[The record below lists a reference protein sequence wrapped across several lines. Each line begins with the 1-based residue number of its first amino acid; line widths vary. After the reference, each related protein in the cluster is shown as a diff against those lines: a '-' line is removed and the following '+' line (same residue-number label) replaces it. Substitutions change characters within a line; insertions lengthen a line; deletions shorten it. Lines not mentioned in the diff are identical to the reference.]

1 MAGALTIDEAFGHWF
16 AGFVDGEGCFFVRRN
31 IVRYDGDSYVTY
43 GCSLSMTAR
52 DDDLPM
58 LEWIR
63 DRLEMGSIS
72 RRHQGPSQ
80 GTRGNPSACLY
91 IGAKADVLCLVEIF
105 HRFPLRSKKRRDYE
119 VWRRAVLEW
128 HRERGAKTRGRDWS
142 VMAELHEELK
152 AVRRY
157 AAA

>member
-1 MAGALTIDEAFGHWF
+1 MAPALTIDDAFGHWF

-31 IVRYDGDSYVTY
+31 VVRYKGDSYVTY
-43 GCSLSMTAR
+43 GCSLSIAVR
-52 DDDLPM
+52 DDDLEV

-63 DRLEMGSIS
+63 ERLGIGTIS
-72 RRHQGPSQ
+72 RRHQGPTQ
-80 GTRGNPSACLY
+80 GSRGNPSACFY
-91 IGAKADVLCLVEIF
+91 VSAKAEVLQLVELF
-105 HRFPLRSKKRRDYE
+105 DRYPLRSKKRRDFE

-142 VMAELHEELK
+142 HMAELHEELK

-157 AAA
+157 VAA